1 MCIKFVKFLILISTL
16 ISFNSYEQSCKY
28 SKVITLKNNQIIT
41 SSTDYDCIKEPEI
54 IYREIEKPIYIYE
67 ETTPIIFEKT
77 RYINQINGEYK
88 PSIFMNVVKGLM
100 NVILLNGIYP
110 NHNNRVSCYT
120 NWQNGQKNCY

>member
-16 ISFNSYEQSCKY
+16 ISFNSYAQSCKY

-41 SSTDYDCIKEPEI
+41 SSTDYNCIKEPEI

-67 ETTPIIFEKT
+67 KTTPVIFEKT
-77 RYINQINGEYK
+77 RNINQINGEYK